1 MRLLCFV
8 ILVQVMTQL
17 KFSCPPLP
25 HPPSPGALL
34 TARCIFSLQSSRRF
48 IVPPLGAYCRAT
60 TPPGI
65 KLAIVS
71 FFRWRTASKSQSF
84 SRWVVEYIPQGSEYL
99 ISRNRSVHQENGS
112 VTLCETV
119 KNGLLFYL
127 WPRNNNLSRSFMLF
141 SSRSNCDAVA
151 TEEIRSVPLR
161 RRQIQFQQ
169 STNAHINRTRPRK
182 LRARIPARH
191 IYSPISRPIDSVD
204 AGRLR

>member
-71 FFRWRTASKSQSF
+71 FFR
-84 SRWVVEYIPQGSEYL
+84 
-99 ISRNRSVHQENGS
+99 
-112 VTLCETV
+112 
-119 KNGLLFYL
+119 
-127 WPRNNNLSRSFMLF
+127 
-141 SSRSNCDAVA
+141 
-151 TEEIRSVPLR
+151 
-161 RRQIQFQQ
+161 
-169 STNAHINRTRPRK
+169 
-182 LRARIPARH
+182 
-191 IYSPISRPIDSVD
+191 
-204 AGRLR
+204 